1 MYFLELLEK
10 LDDMKE
16 KPGFPPSLLSFFFF
30 FWHLMF
36 SLIKTLK
43 MNAQLVELFLSFY
56 PPPHM
61 VTSFYNNKDS
71 ERLCQKVMC
80 ANTTLNDRKT

>member
-30 FWHLMF
+30 FF
-36 SLIKTLK
+36 DI
-43 MNAQLVELFLSFY
+43 
-56 PPPHM
+56 
-61 VTSFYNNKDS
+61 
-71 ERLCQKVMC
+71 
-80 ANTTLNDRKT
+80 

>member
-30 FWHLMF
+30 FLTF
-36 SLIKTLK
+36 NVLIDQNFKDECTISRAIPL
-43 MNAQLVELFLSFY
+43 LL
-56 PPPHM
+56 PPPPPYGD
-61 VTSFYNNKDS
+61 FI
-71 ERLCQKVMC
+71 LQQ
-80 ANTTLNDRKT
+80 